1 MDKSDLIL
9 AAIERMYADVVV
21 IKTDVA
27 ELKADV
33 SILKADVSVLKA
45 DVAELKSDMV
55 EVKGDISGLKVRMD
69 CLESGQSEMK
79 KVIGSNHLQVLGRIN
94 QLSDQFVNHIRHHA

>member
-9 AAIERMYADVVV
+9 AAIERMYAKVVV
-21 IKTDVA
+21 IETDVA

-33 SILKADVSVLKA
+33 GVLKA
-45 DVAELKSDMV
+45 DVAELKGDMV

-69 CLESGQSEMK
+69 CLESGQSEIK

>member
-21 IKTDVA
+21 MKTDVA
-27 ELKADV
+27 E
-33 SILKADVSVLKA
+33 LKADVSVLKA
-45 DVAELKSDMV
+45 DVAELKGDMV

-69 CLESGQSEMK
+69 CLEGGQSEIK

>member
-33 SILKADVSVLKA
+33 SILKA

-94 QLSDQFVNHIRHHA
+94 QLSDQFVNDIRHHA

>member
-33 SILKADVSVLKA
+33 SVLKA
-45 DVAELKSDMV
+45 DVAELKGDMV

-69 CLESGQSEMK
+69 CLESGQSEIK

>member
-33 SILKADVSVLKA
+33 SVLKA
-45 DVAELKSDMV
+45 DVAELKGDMV
-55 EVKGDISGLKVRMD
+55 EVKGNISGLKVRMD
-69 CLESGQSEMK
+69 CLESGQSEIK